1 MENHSQKE
9 LDAALQLI
17 VTTINNC
24 EKMQLKFAE
33 GTSQHSLLKN
43 RIKALYI
50 SKALI
55 ENDSNKGMYTDIDL
69 SNALPPVKSIISK
82 TEKAQNKYD
91 KETIQYKRFA
101 PIISAMYIS
110 KNFIEDE
117 ISNRTQETH
126 IDFSSD

>member
-55 ENDSNKGMYTDIDL
+55 ENDSNKGRYTDTDL
-69 SNALPPVKSIISK
+69 LKALPPVQSIISK

-91 KETIQYKRFA
+91 KETIQYRRIV

-110 KNFIEDE
+110 KDFIVEE
-117 ISNRTQETH
+117 ISNRTQ
-126 IDFSSD
+126 